1 MNKFDETVKELKED
15 IKELEKEFEKRTKG
29 LDKET
34 KQKAKNL
41 VEKAKKVINSSIEKI
56 GAVVKDVKDSEELEE
71 LLYKVKAKAK
81 EAVDYT
87 VEKID
92 SLVNGDSNVL
102 ESLHDEIMS
111 DFDQLK
117 DSEIFKNTTVLIKE
131 GYAKI
136 NEFLAK
142 PEVKDKIKKAKRT
155 TIDLAEK
162 GVAGLKKVLEE
173 KEEPKKKT
181 KKKAPAKSTKTKK
194 TTKKKAT
201 TK

>member
-142 PEVKDKIKKAKRT
+142 PEVKDKIKKAKHT

-162 GVAGLKKVLEE
+162 GVAGLKKVLED
-173 KEEPKKKT
+173 KEEPKKKA

-194 TTKKKAT
+194 VTKKKAT